1 MKLLLKRDS
10 TSTGFPSPDQL
21 DVGELV
27 MNSVTGKLYTKIVD
41 GSIIEFIGQ
50 KICFDPLP
58 TIDLYYENNLITND
72 NVDNFCCSGAILVFV
87 VSALKVDPHEYTF
100 ELTELTNNSNA
111 SDINVQTPQY
121 VDYAMTI
128 PPNANGGNS
137 SPQTRTVRKATVP
150 INLSIAN
157 NQNDI
162 SIFKFA
168 VSSKTD
174 NKKLLEKII
183 ILKCLST
190 NV

>member
-1 MKLLLKRDS
+1 MKLLLKRDA

-27 MNSVTGKLYTKIVD
+27 MNSLTGKLYTKIVD
-41 GSIIEFIGQ
+41 GSIVEFIGQ

-72 NVDNFCCSGAILVFV
+72 SINNFCCSGAILVFV
-87 VSALKVDPHEYTF
+87 VSSLRVDPHEYTF
-100 ELTELTNNSNA
+100 ELTELTNNSNP

-121 VDYAMTI
+121 VDYDITI
-128 PPNANGGNS
+128 PSNTGSGNS
-137 SPQTRTVRKATVP
+137 SQQTRTVRKATIP

-157 NQNDI
+157 NQTDI

-183 ILKCLST
+183 ILKCLAT

>member
-10 TSTGFPSPDQL
+10 TSTGFPSSDQL

-27 MNSVTGKLYTKIVD
+27 MNSVTGKLYTKIID

-58 TIDLYYENNLITND
+58 IIDLYYENNLIISD
-72 NVDNFCCSGAILVFV
+72 SIDNFCCSGGILAFV
-87 VSALKVDPHEYTF
+87 VSSLKPDPHEYYF
-100 ELTELTNNSNA
+100 ELIELTNNSNPL
-111 SDINVQTPQY
+111 DINIQTPQY
-121 VDYAMTI
+121 ADYEMSI
-128 PPNANGGNS
+128 PANTNGGNS
-137 SPQTRTVRKATVP
+137 SIQTRIARKATVP
-150 INLSIAN
+150 INLSISN

-162 SIFKFA
+162 SIFKFS

-190 NV
+190 NS